1 ADEEDARGQAERRL
15 GQTKIIAH
23 RQLGEPDVG
32 PVQVV
37 DEVEQAEEREQPQG
51 HPADGAP
58 LQFRGR
64 SLGRRHRSSSP
75 DATLLER
82 SCTEPGGQRYP
93 RAVAK
98 PAVISAILFDAD
110 GVVQQARP
118 DWRTRL
124 GSCVAPEAAETFVD
138 EVLDAELSVLSGG
151 DFTPALQ
158 RVLDRWQVDRPVQ
171 EVLRIWELIMVDQ
184 KMITAIQQLRD
195 GGILCYLATNQQ
207 EFRRRVMR
215 TRLPYDQAF
224 DDQFYSC

>member
-1 ADEEDARGQAERRL
+1 M
-15 GQTKIIAH
+15 
-23 RQLGEPDVG
+23 
-32 PVQVV
+32 
-37 DEVEQAEEREQPQG
+37 
-51 HPADGAP
+51 
-58 LQFRGR
+58 
-64 SLGRRHRSSSP
+64 
-75 DATLLER
+75 
-82 SCTEPGGQRYP
+82 
-93 RAVAK
+93 
-98 PAVISAILFDAD
+98 ISAILFDAD

-224 DDQFYSC
+224 DDQFYSCELGVAKPKHEYFATILSRIDLPPHRVLFLDDNAINVMAAQRFGLHAQLFPANAGVSALPPLLSGYQAAVPRRSMAASV